1 MVKKKSLCHSFLFFT
16 NGHKTVLS
24 FVAVTR
30 PVTTVT
36 PKPAPVRAN
45 PMTASR
51 MKHSSKEQVKQAS
64 KAKSRK
70 GGGVVPVLHNKKYMT
85 MEARQDLNR

>member
-1 MVKKKSLCHSFLFFT
+1 MLLQT
-16 NGHKTVLS
+16 LYRTVPL

-36 PKPAPVRAN
+36 PPKPAAPVRTN

-70 GGGVVPVLHNKKYMT
+70 GGGLVPVLHNKKYMT